1 MNRCLQRDDPSR
13 HEHDASSFTRGKKA
27 RFYRGFFENRFKQR
41 KTSGAVV
48 AVALPFYE
56 SECQERTSSRQSAQQ
71 KLLWHSALTLDGAR
85 QSGPNAGVGS
95 TTSFLA

>member
-1 MNRCLQRDDPSR
+1 LP
-13 HEHDASSFTRGKKA
+13 HESQQAAATNLVVGLSFIMGKKT

-41 KTSGAVV
+41 KPAVPVV
-48 AVALPFYE
+48 AVAVPFYE
-56 SECQERTSSRQSAQQ
+56 SECQEQTSSRQSAEQ
-71 KLLWHSALTLDGAR
+71 KLLWHSALNLDGAR